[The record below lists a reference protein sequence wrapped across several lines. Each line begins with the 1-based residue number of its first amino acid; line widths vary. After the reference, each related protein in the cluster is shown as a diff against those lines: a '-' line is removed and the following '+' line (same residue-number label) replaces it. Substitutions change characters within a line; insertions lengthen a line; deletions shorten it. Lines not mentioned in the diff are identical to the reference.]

1 MSKDSIIFGIS
12 GVFFG
17 ILVGWIIGSQ
27 QGAGARPAAA
37 PEAAQAAQA
46 ATSTP
51 GQSTMKPLDEAR
63 AAELSQAA
71 TTNPR
76 DVQAR
81 LDLGNLYFDSER
93 FADAA
98 RWYEQ
103 ALSIDPR
110 NVNASTD
117 LGIAYYYMNQPDR
130 ALQQFDR
137 SLAIDPRHTK
147 TLLNVGIVRAFAKDD
162 LEGAAQAWQLVVS
175 YAPDSPEGKRAQ
187 QALGARCREPERG
200 ARERQMHAKHRQ
212 GDELGHDRVR
222 RDPSRVIAEFPR

>member
-1 MSKDSIIFGIS
+1 MSKDSIVFGIS

-37 PEAAQAAQA
+37 PEAAQAQA

-98 RWYEQ
+98 KWYEQ
-103 ALSIDPR
+103 ALAIEPR
-110 NVNASTD
+110 NVSASTD

-130 ALQQFDR
+130 ALEQFDR

-162 LEGAAQAWQLVVS
+162 LDGAAKAWQLVVA
-175 YAPDSPEGKRAQ
+175 YAPDTPEGKRAQ
-187 QALGARCREPERG
+187 QALESLRSAHPNVGAPG
-200 ARERQMHAKHRQ
+200 TGSK
-212 GDELGHDRVR
+212 
-222 RDPSRVIAEFPR
+222 PSGS